1 LKQQSK
7 KKIKNG
13 TSGPNPEHGSFV
25 AGLKGI
31 MSPVADADFIETEHF
46 LFAIVGETD
55 SRITAFAI
63 EQGEKGKNLKTYTQS
78 LKLDGGQKIA
88 SITFSTPKGGS
99 ESRDS
104 KQFIV
109 AVACWEQCRVQ
120 VYQLNFKLVTD
131 RGGFSN
137 GQLTFSGLQNVMSNV
152 HKIPPNKIRLS
163 RQYPKLLVTC
173 GDEKDTE
180 YRLWNIT

>member
-1 LKQQSK
+1 M
-7 KKIKNG
+7 
-13 TSGPNPEHGSFV
+13 

-31 MSPVADADFIETEHF
+31 NSPVADADFIEAGNF

-63 EQGEKGKNLKTYTQS
+63 EQGDANKNLKTYTQS

-88 SITFSTPKGGS
+88 SVTFSTPKGGS
-99 ESRDS
+99 DS
-104 KQFIV
+104 SNQKQFFV

-137 GQLTFSGLQNVMSNV
+137 GQLAFSGLQNVMSNV

-180 YRLWNIT
+180 YKLFNIT